1 VLAAA
6 VLTRATVA
14 PRGQDGSGGV
24 RELGINSPGVLQLRK
39 EGDLEAD
46 SIGRTRERN
55 RARRGEEEGGPDG
68 WTRGVSDTQRRQ
80 AAHARANWASGLLGS
95 RCSA

>member
-1 VLAAA
+1 MLAVA
-6 VLTRATVA
+6 VLTRATA
-14 PRGQDGSGGV
+14 ASRGQDGSGGV

-55 RARRGEEEGGPDG
+55 RARRGEEEGPDV
-68 WTRGVSDTQRRQ
+68 WARIASQRERGK
-80 AAHARANWASGLLGS
+80 G
-95 RCSA
+95 